1 MQVIDRRLNQK
12 NKSTVNRQR
21 FIRRYRTQIK
31 KAIADTV
38 SKRSVT
44 DIDKG
49 EEISIPKKD
58 IAEPTFR
65 HGDGGQKERIFPGNK
80 DFTQGDKIQRPPK
93 QGGAGGRRASDK
105 GEGDDEFNFEISN
118 DEYMNILFEDL
129 ELPNLKKNKLKKLIN
144 YKSVRSGFNTDGT
157 PTNIDIVRSLKGSL
171 ARRIAIKS
179 PLKRQLHEAET
190 KLSTLCEDDANS
202 VTDGLENEDER
213 EQIKVE
219 KRSLMEIIAQLE
231 KRIKRIPY
239 IDTFDLRYKNFSRLP
254 QPTTNAVMFCLMDV
268 SGSMD
273 QQTKEMAKRF
283 FILLYLFLKRTYKDV
298 EVVYIRHHTQ
308 ATEVDE
314 QEFFYSRETGGTTA
328 SSALN
333 LMIEIIKD
341 RFNPSDWNIYAA
353 QASDGDN
360 WNNDSSVCYNLLN
373 THLLPIIRYYTYV
386 EITDREPQNLWHEYQ
401 RILSQHANFAMQNIT
416 EQRDIY
422 PVFREFFRK
431 QSAPAS
437 SLIGPS

>member
-1 MQVIDRRLNQK
+1 VQVIDRRLNQK

-31 KAIADTV
+31 KAIAEKV
-38 SKRSVT
+38 SSRSVT

-49 EEISIPKKD
+49 EDISIPNKD
-58 IAEPTFR
+58 ITEPTFR
-65 HGDGGQKERIFPGNK
+65 HGDGGSKERIYPGNK
-80 DFTQGDKIQRPPK
+80 EFTKGDQIKRPPP

-105 GEGDDEFNFEISN
+105 GEGEDEFSFQISN

-144 YKSVRSGFNTDGT
+144 YKSIRSGFNTDGT

-171 ARRIAIKS
+171 ARRIAIQS
-179 PLKRQLHEAET
+179 PLKRQLKEAQRQLTELES
-190 KLSTLCEDDANS
+190 KG
-202 VTDGLENEDER
+202 DGKNELEIKKDRKEKRQLLE
-213 EQIKVE
+213 KVE
-219 KRSLMEIIAQLE
+219 SLQ

-239 IDTFDLRYKNFSRLP
+239 IDTFDLRYKNFTKLP

-314 QEFFYSRETGGTTA
+314 QEFFYSKETGGTIV
-328 SSALN
+328 SSALD
-333 LMIEIIKD
+333 LMSNIIND

-360 WNNDSSVCYNLLN
+360 WNNDSSICHKLLN
-373 THLLPIIRYYTYV
+373 STLLPIVRYFTYV

-401 RILSQHANFAMQNIT
+401 RLIDKHPNFAMQNIK
-416 EQRDIY
+416 EQSDIY

-437 SLIGPS
+437 SFVGPT

>member
-1 MQVIDRRLNQK
+1 VQVIDRRLNQK

-31 KAIADTV
+31 KAIAETV

-49 EEISIPKKD
+49 EDISIPKRD

-80 DFTQGDKIQRPPK
+80 EFTQGDQIKRPPT
-93 QGGAGGRRASDK
+93 QGGAGGRRASDT
-105 GEGDDEFNFEISN
+105 GEGEDEFNFQISN
-118 DEYMNILFEDL
+118 DEYMDILFEDL

-144 YKSVRSGFNTDGT
+144 YKSVRSGFNTQGT

-179 PLKRQLHEAET
+179 PLTRQLAEAEEMLAS
-190 KLSTLCEDDANS
+190 LSEA
-202 VTDGLENEDER
+202 R
-213 EQIKVE
+213 EQSQTNQDKEQIEIE
-219 KRSLMEIIAQLE
+219 KNLLTEQIELLK

-239 IDTFDLRYKNFSRLP
+239 IDTFDLRYKNFTKLP

-273 QQTKEMAKRF
+273 EQTKEMAKRF
-283 FILLYLFLKRTYKDV
+283 YILLYLFLKRTYKDV

-308 ATEVDE
+308 AKEVDE
-314 QEFFYSRETGGTTA
+314 QEFFYSKETGGTTV
-328 SSALN
+328 SSALK
-333 LMIEIIKD
+333 LMLEIIAD

-360 WNNDSSVCYNLLN
+360 WNDDSGICYNLL
-373 THLLPIIRYYTYV
+373 TKQVLPAVRYYTYV
-386 EITDREPQNLWHEYQ
+386 EITNREPQNLWHQYQ
-401 RILSQHANFAMQNIT
+401 RIIAEHQNFAMQNIT
-416 EQRDIY
+416 EQSDIY
-422 PVFREFFRK
+422 PVFREFFQK
-431 QSAPAS
+431 QSAPTS
-437 SLIGPS
+437 SFIGPT